1 MHRRFMVYLDNK
13 NKKFHSIDSRDV
25 LKRLRSVFA
34 KFSNVEIRD
43 VRISSYFVEVDL
55 SIFDLLNSIKEPN
68 QLSNEILAAFL
79 FVAPVFYWDYLTD
92 PKSFV
97 EKEIVLNNAIFL
109 FNIERFWKSHEIL
122 EGIWKESSGEQKR
135 ILNGL
140 ILIDAAFVH
149 YQKNELGIFVSIVER
164 SLQKLRESSGMFYNL
179 NLDEIKNNLYNI
191 IFNKNFDTF
200 KIVIY

>member
-13 NKKFHSIDSRDV
+13 NKKFYSIDSRDV

-34 KFSNVEIRD
+34 KFSNIEIRD

-55 SIFDLLNSIKEPN
+55 SIYDLLDSVKQPN

-149 YQKNELGIFVSIVER
+149 HQKNELGIFVSIVER

>member
-13 NKKFHSIDSRDV
+13 NKKFYSIDSRDI

-34 KFSNVEIRD
+34 KFSNIEIRD

-55 SIFDLLNSIKEPN
+55 SIFDLLNSIKQPN

-79 FVAPVFYWDYLTD
+79 FVAPVFYWDYLAD

-109 FNIERFWKSHEIL
+109 FNIERFWKSHELL

-149 YQKNELGIFVSIVER
+149 YQKNELGIFISILKR
-164 SLQKLRESSGMFYNL
+164 SLEKLQESKGLFYNV
-179 NLDEIKNNLYNI
+179 NLDEIKNSLLDI
-191 IFNKNFDTF
+191 ISNDRLGTF
-200 KIVIY
+200 KIVVH

>member
-1 MHRRFMVYLDNK
+1 MVYLDNK

-55 SIFDLLNSIKEPN
+55 SIFDLLNSIKQLN
-68 QLSNEILAAFL
+68 QLSNEILDAFL
-79 FVAPVFYWDYLTD
+79 FVAPVFYLDYLTD

-97 EKEIVLNNAIFL
+97 EKEIVLNNAVFL

>member
-13 NKKFHSIDSRDV
+13 NKKFYSIDSKDV
-25 LKRLRSVFA
+25 LKCLRSVFA
-34 KFSNVEIRD
+34 KFSNIEIRD

-55 SIFDLLNSIKEPN
+55 SIFDLLNSVKQPN

-149 YQKNELGIFVSIVER
+149 YQKNEIGIFVSIVER